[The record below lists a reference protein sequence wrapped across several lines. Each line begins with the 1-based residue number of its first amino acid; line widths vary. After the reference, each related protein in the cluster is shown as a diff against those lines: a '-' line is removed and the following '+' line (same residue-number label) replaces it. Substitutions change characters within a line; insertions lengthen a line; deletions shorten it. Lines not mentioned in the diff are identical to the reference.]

1 MPNSRYQCVAAQPTL
16 LVFVVAIVFCPL
28 FSCTCEAQS
37 SGNSPVSDRPL
48 SVSQVKRTIRSLKS
62 LDEKIPDPKPGEWL
76 DQHKEKGQLFS
87 KYTRIR
93 PNVLSRER
101 GTLYIQPIG
110 WFSETEKRLMKS
122 TANYLKVYFNCQV
135 KTLADID
142 PATIP
147 ASARRKHPQWGDEQL
162 LTSHILD
169 KILKPNLPK
178 DAFATIAF
186 TQQDLWPGDGW
197 NFVFGFAAYR
207 ERVGVWSLYRFGD
220 PEESEETY
228 RKCLLRMIKLATHE
242 TGHMFSMR
250 HCTHARCNMQ
260 GSNSLE
266 ESDEQPLHLC
276 SECHGKTIYAIG
288 ADPTKRFKALK
299 SLCDQHGFKAE
310 SKHYATAI
318 EKLDR

>member
-1 MPNSRYQCVAAQPTL
+1 MPYSEF
-16 LVFVVAIVFCPL
+16 FVSFLALIVFSSPIY
-28 FSCTCEAQS
+28 AQTSANS
-37 SGNSPVSDRPL
+37 SRPDRPL
-48 SVSQVKRTIRSLKS
+48 SVSKIKKTIRLLKP
-62 LDEKIPDPKPGEWL
+62 LDKELPTPEPGDWL
-76 DQHKEKGQLFS
+76 DQHDEPGQTFA
-87 KYTRIR
+87 KYIRIR
-93 PNVLSRER
+93 PNVLSRQR

-110 WFSETEKRLMKS
+110 KFSQTETKLIKS
-122 TANYLKVYFNCQV
+122 TEEYLRIYFNCQT
-135 KTLADID
+135 KILDTID

-147 ASARRKHPQWGDEQL
+147 ESARRKHPEWGVEQL

-169 KILKPNLPK
+169 QILKPNLPK

-207 ERVGVWSLYRFGD
+207 DRVGVWSLYRFGD
-220 PEESEETY
+220 PNKNENAY

-250 HCTHARCNMQ
+250 HCTHAQCNMQ

-266 ESDEQPLHLC
+266 ESDKQPQHLC
-276 SECHGKTIYAIG
+276 SECHAKTIYAIG
-288 ADPTKRFKALK
+288 ANPIKRTKALK
-299 SLCDQHGFKAE
+299 ILCEKHGFTNEA
-310 SKHYATAI
+310 KHYATAL